1 MRSPLSET
9 YPTAWITGGSS
20 GLGLALAKALSQEG
34 IQVVA
39 TSRNPDGC
47 PILPGVRFAR
57 LDFEDGPGTATD
69 FVRRMEKEGCE
80 PPDLL
85 INNAGSG
92 AFGRLAN
99 LPEEA
104 IRAQLEV
111 MLTGPAC
118 LCREVFPILVA
129 RGRGC
134 IVNVSSLAVDYPL
147 PFMHP
152 YNTAKAGLSGLSESL
167 RWEARGSGVKIID
180 LRPGDLRT
188 RFNEVTRR
196 HDSPDD
202 TRLQKTWNSLDA
214 HLQAAPD
221 PNRAAQTLLRL
232 LRRGAE
238 GTHTTGS
245 FFQAKLGMWAIRLF
259 GKRWIQPF
267 LSLYYR

>member
-9 YPTAWITGGSS
+9 YPNAWITGGSS
-20 GLGLALAKALSQEG
+20 GLGLAFAKALSEQG
-34 IQVVA
+34 IQVLA
-39 TSRNPDGC
+39 TSRKPENC
-47 PILPGVRFAR
+47 PSLPGVRFAR
-57 LDFEDGPGTATD
+57 LDFEEGPGAAAD
-69 FVRRMEKEGCE
+69 FVRRMREDGHA
-80 PPDLL
+80 PPELL

-92 AFGRLAN
+92 AFGRLGG

-104 IRAQLEV
+104 IRAQLEI

-118 LCREVFPILVA
+118 LCREVFPVMVE
-129 RGRGC
+129 RKRGC

-147 PFMHP
+147 PFMHA

-188 RFNEVTRR
+188 RFNEVTQR

-202 TRLQKTWNSLDA
+202 ARLQRAWTSLDA
-214 HLQAAPD
+214 HLQTAPD
-221 PNRAAQTLLRL
+221 PSQAAATLLRL

-245 FFQAKLGMWAIRLF
+245 FFQAKLGMWAIRLL
-259 GKRWIQPF
+259 GKRWIHPF